1 LEEEEE
7 EEEEEG
13 LFCFKIVYHS
23 VHYIKKN
30 SWPSEHIKSQ
40 LFTTVNPYQIANL
53 SEKKE

>member
-23 VHYIKKN
+23 VHYIKK
-30 SWPSEHIKSQ
+30 K
-40 LFTTVNPYQIANL
+40 LMAF
-53 SEKKE
+53 